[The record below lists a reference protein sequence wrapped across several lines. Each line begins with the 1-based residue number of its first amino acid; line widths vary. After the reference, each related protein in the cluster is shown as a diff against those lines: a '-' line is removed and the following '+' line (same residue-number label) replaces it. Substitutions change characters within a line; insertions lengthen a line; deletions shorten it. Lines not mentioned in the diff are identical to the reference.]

1 MRFDV
6 PVAEATP
13 LIEEARALLDGPV
26 EDLILEH
33 GREHGREPNQ
43 DPDGRLAGHVRD
55 FKRSVHRLVADAGL
69 YPPNI

>member
-26 EDLILEH
+26 EDLISEH
-33 GREHGREPNQ
+33 ARNHGREPNQ
-43 DPDGRLAGHVRD
+43 DPNGALVEITGH
-55 FKRSVHRLVADAGL
+55 
-69 YPPNI
+69 